1 MLAASLKGCP
11 LGPCHAP
18 FQAPRYGRPMCGRF
32 VQRPIIDFGLPG
44 WADLAPGLAE
54 IPPSYNLAP
63 TQRASVILDRGEGRQ
78 VTRMAWGLLPFWAK
92 AKGLQGSTINARI
105 ESVSTKPAFR
115 SAFKKRRCVV
125 PMAGYYEWSVSSVD
139 GKKDPWFIHAA
150 GPLLAAGLW
159 EDTSPLLPDGNL
171 GTFTIITGDSSGVS
185 ADIHDRMP
193 VWLQAGQIDE
203 WLAAGPDDAIA
214 MLLASEPPALEAY
227 RVSRAANNPYNNREN
242 LLEPII

>member
-1 MLAASLKGCP
+1 
-11 LGPCHAP
+11 
-18 FQAPRYGRPMCGRF
+18 MCGRF
-32 VQRPIIDFGLPG
+32 VQLPIVDFGQAGL
-44 WADLAPGLAE
+44 ADLAPGLASIE
-54 IPPSYNLAP
+54 PSYNLAP

-105 ESVSTKPAFR
+105 ETVAEKNAFR
-115 SAFKKRRCVV
+115 AAFKKRRCVI
-125 PMAGYYEWSVSSVD
+125 PMAGYYEWSENPED

-203 WLAAGPDDAIA
+203 WMAADADDAMA
-214 MLLASEPPALEAY
+214 MLLASEPPAMEAF
-227 RVSRAANNPYNNREN
+227 RVSRAVNTPRSNSAA
-242 LLEPII
+242 LLQRVA